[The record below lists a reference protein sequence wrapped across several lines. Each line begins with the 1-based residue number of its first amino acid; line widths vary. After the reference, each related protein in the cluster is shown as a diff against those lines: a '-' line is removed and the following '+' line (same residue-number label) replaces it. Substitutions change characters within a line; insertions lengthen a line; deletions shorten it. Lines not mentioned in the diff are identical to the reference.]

1 VLLVGVL
8 HCIPDAEDPAG
19 LVRQLLAAA
28 APGSYLVIA
37 HPASDVHATQMSTA
51 AGQLNQVMDQGVTL
65 RRGDQV
71 SQLLAGLELVEP
83 GLVQLHHWR
92 PGPAGPE
99 PSYELANYG
108 AVGRKP

>member
-19 LVRQLLAAA
+19 LVRQLLA
-28 APGSYLVIA
+28 
-37 HPASDVHATQMSTA
+37 
-51 AGQLNQVMDQGVTL
+51 
-65 RRGDQV
+65 
-71 SQLLAGLELVEP
+71 GLGLVEP